1 MQTGHPTDTTTR
13 HGAPPHR
20 GPDELTTSHG
30 GRPVPTPRW
39 DTPRRCTPRWDTFS
53 RADGRH
59 SSVPPPDGA
68 LPDGTPSD
76 GTPPGGGSRRRPLVY
91 QRTAGASR
99 REIAYEA
106 PYAYEATPTP
116 PSRTA
121 SPDGTPPDGAP
132 PDGVPPEGT
141 GLYPEL
147 FPDGFSDGSSRGK

>member
-1 MQTGHPTDTTTR
+1 MEHR
-13 HGAPPHR
+13 HIGAQGPPVTAEGAPPD
-20 GPDELTTSHG
+20 GAPPDGTT
-30 GRPVPTPRW
+30 
-39 DTPRRCTPRWDTFS
+39 
-53 RADGRH
+53 
-59 SSVPPPDGA
+59 DGA

-99 REIAYEA
+99 REITYEA

-116 PSRTA
+116 PSRTT
-121 SPDGTPPDGAP
+121 SPDGTPPDGTPPDGAP

-141 GLYPEL
+141 GIYPEL

>member
-39 DTPRRCTPRWDTFS
+39 YTPRWVTFS
-53 RADGRH
+53 RADGPH

-99 REIAYEA
+99 REITYEA
-106 PYAYEATPTP
+106 PYAYEASPTP
-116 PSRTA
+116 PCS
-121 SPDGTPPDGAP
+121 SPAGTPPPPPPDGAP
-132 PDGVPPEGT
+132 PEGT
-141 GLYPEL
+141 GIYPEL
-147 FPDGFSDGSSRGK
+147 FPDGFSDGK